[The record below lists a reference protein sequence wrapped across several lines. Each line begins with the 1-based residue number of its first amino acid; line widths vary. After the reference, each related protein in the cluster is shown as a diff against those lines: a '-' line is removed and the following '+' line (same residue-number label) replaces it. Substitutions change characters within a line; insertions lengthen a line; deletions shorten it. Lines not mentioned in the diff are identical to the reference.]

1 MTEKQTFHVN
11 GYLALVVLIGLLVG
25 GGYLFYHGFVNESVL
40 EIVLSILLWIVSFLF
55 LSSLTIVQPN
65 QAKAILFFGQY
76 LGTIKDNGLF
86 VTTPLT
92 QKINVSLKV
101 RNFNSSLLKVNDSD
115 GNPIEISAVVVF
127 KVVDTAKALFDVDYY
142 QDFIEIQSETAIR
155 HIATQY
161 PYDTFNDDDLTL
173 RGNTS
178 EVSEE
183 LAKEL
188 QERLAVAGVEVIETR
203 LNHLAYATEIAS
215 AMLQRQQAKAILSA
229 RQIIVEGA
237 VSMTQMALEQIEDGQ
252 DINFTD
258 DRKVQLINNL
268 LVSIITDK
276 GTQPVINTGDV
287 KEKGVKHLKKLYIK
301 QKVFSIG
308 EKFTVTDDLQN
319 PRYYVEG
326 SFFKIPKS
334 FTIFNEQ
341 QRPIAEITKKVF
353 SLLPKFFVE
362 VHGQEAIVLEKHFTF
377 FKARYSISAEGI
389 DVDGNWWDMDFVVNR
404 NGKRIAEIHKKW
416 ISWGDTYEVVIYEED
431 LDDLIIALVVAI
443 DRVKADDAAASS
455 SASS

>member
-92 QKINVSLKV
+92 KKINVSLKV

-188 QERLAVAGVEVIETR
+188 QERLAVAGVEVLETR

-287 KEKGVKHLKKLYIK
+287 KEKGV
-301 QKVFSIG
+301 
-308 EKFTVTDDLQN
+308 
-319 PRYYVEG
+319 
-326 SFFKIPKS
+326 
-334 FTIFNEQ
+334 
-341 QRPIAEITKKVF
+341 
-353 SLLPKFFVE
+353 
-362 VHGQEAIVLEKHFTF
+362 
-377 FKARYSISAEGI
+377 
-389 DVDGNWWDMDFVVNR
+389 
-404 NGKRIAEIHKKW
+404 
-416 ISWGDTYEVVIYEED
+416 
-431 LDDLIIALVVAI
+431 
-443 DRVKADDAAASS
+443 
-455 SASS
+455 

>member
-178 EVSEE
+178 EVSEG

-188 QERLAVAGVEVIETR
+188 QERLAVAGVEVLETR

-287 KEKGVKHLKKLYIK
+287 KEKGV
-301 QKVFSIG
+301 
-308 EKFTVTDDLQN
+308 
-319 PRYYVEG
+319 
-326 SFFKIPKS
+326 
-334 FTIFNEQ
+334 
-341 QRPIAEITKKVF
+341 
-353 SLLPKFFVE
+353 
-362 VHGQEAIVLEKHFTF
+362 
-377 FKARYSISAEGI
+377 
-389 DVDGNWWDMDFVVNR
+389 
-404 NGKRIAEIHKKW
+404 
-416 ISWGDTYEVVIYEED
+416 
-431 LDDLIIALVVAI
+431 
-443 DRVKADDAAASS
+443 
-455 SASS
+455 

>member
-1 MTEKQTFHVN
+1 MKEKQTFHVN
-11 GYLALVVLIGLLVG
+11 GYLALIVLIALMIG
-25 GGYLFYHGFVNESVL
+25 GGYLFYDGIVRNAVWELVISV
-40 EIVLSILLWIVSFLF
+40 VLWIIAILF
-55 LSSLTIVQPN
+55 ISSLTIVQPN

-86 VTTPLT
+86 VTVPLT
-92 QKINVSLKV
+92 QKINLSLKF

-127 KVVDTAKALFDVDYY
+127 RVVDTAKALFDVDYY
-142 QDFIEIQSETAIR
+142 QDFVEIQSETAIR

-173 RGNTS
+173 RGNTN

-183 LAKEL
+183 LAQEL

-287 KEKGVKHLKKLYIK
+287 KEKAV
-301 QKVFSIG
+301 
-308 EKFTVTDDLQN
+308 
-319 PRYYVEG
+319 
-326 SFFKIPKS
+326 
-334 FTIFNEQ
+334 
-341 QRPIAEITKKVF
+341 
-353 SLLPKFFVE
+353 
-362 VHGQEAIVLEKHFTF
+362 
-377 FKARYSISAEGI
+377 
-389 DVDGNWWDMDFVVNR
+389 
-404 NGKRIAEIHKKW
+404 
-416 ISWGDTYEVVIYEED
+416 
-431 LDDLIIALVVAI
+431 
-443 DRVKADDAAASS
+443 
-455 SASS
+455 

>member
-1 MTEKQTFHVN
+1 MKEKQTFHVN
-11 GYLALVVLIGLLVG
+11 GYLALIVLIALMI
-25 GGYLFYHGFVNESVL
+25 GGYLFYDGIVRNAVWELVISV
-40 EIVLSILLWIVSFLF
+40 VLWIIAILF
-55 LSSLTIVQPN
+55 ISSLTIVQPN

-86 VTTPLT
+86 VTVPLT

-127 KVVDTAKALFDVDYY
+127 RVVDTAKALFDVDYY
-142 QDFIEIQSETAIR
+142 QDFVEIQSETAIR

-173 RGNTS
+173 RGNTN

-183 LAKEL
+183 LAQEL

-287 KEKGVKHLKKLYIK
+287 KEKAV
-301 QKVFSIG
+301 
-308 EKFTVTDDLQN
+308 
-319 PRYYVEG
+319 
-326 SFFKIPKS
+326 
-334 FTIFNEQ
+334 
-341 QRPIAEITKKVF
+341 
-353 SLLPKFFVE
+353 
-362 VHGQEAIVLEKHFTF
+362 
-377 FKARYSISAEGI
+377 
-389 DVDGNWWDMDFVVNR
+389 
-404 NGKRIAEIHKKW
+404 
-416 ISWGDTYEVVIYEED
+416 
-431 LDDLIIALVVAI
+431 
-443 DRVKADDAAASS
+443 
-455 SASS
+455 

>member
-1 MTEKQTFHVN
+1 MKEKQTFHVN
-11 GYLALVVLIGLLVG
+11 GYLALIVLIALMIG
-25 GGYLFYHGFVNESVL
+25 GGYLFYDGIVRNAVWELVISV
-40 EIVLSILLWIVSFLF
+40 VLWIIAILF
-55 LSSLTIVQPN
+55 ISSLTIVQPN

-86 VTTPLT
+86 VTVPLT

-127 KVVDTAKALFDVDYY
+127 RVVDTAKALFDVDYY
-142 QDFIEIQSETAIR
+142 QDFVEIQSETAIR

-173 RGNTS
+173 RGNTN

-183 LAKEL
+183 LAQEL

-276 GTQPVINTGDV
+276 GTQPVINTGDM
-287 KEKGVKHLKKLYIK
+287 KEKAV
-301 QKVFSIG
+301 
-308 EKFTVTDDLQN
+308 
-319 PRYYVEG
+319 
-326 SFFKIPKS
+326 
-334 FTIFNEQ
+334 
-341 QRPIAEITKKVF
+341 
-353 SLLPKFFVE
+353 
-362 VHGQEAIVLEKHFTF
+362 
-377 FKARYSISAEGI
+377 
-389 DVDGNWWDMDFVVNR
+389 
-404 NGKRIAEIHKKW
+404 
-416 ISWGDTYEVVIYEED
+416 
-431 LDDLIIALVVAI
+431 
-443 DRVKADDAAASS
+443 
-455 SASS
+455 

>member
-1 MTEKQTFHVN
+1 MEEKKTFHIN
-11 GYLALVVLIGLLVG
+11 GYIALVVLVILIIIGGYFMYSGVTDESLGIITIGL
-25 GGYLFYHGFVNESVL
+25 VL
-40 EIVLSILLWIVSFLF
+40 WVISALF
-55 LSSLTIVQPN
+55 LSSLTIVSPN

-76 LGTIKDNGLF
+76 LGTIKENGLF
-86 VTTPLT
+86 VITPLT

-115 GNPIEISAVVVF
+115 GNPVEISAVVVF
-127 KVVDTAKALFDVDYY
+127 KVVDTAKALFDVDRY

-161 PYDTFNDDDLTL
+161 PYDTFNDDDVTL
-173 RGNTS
+173 RGNTT

-183 LAKEL
+183 MAKEL

-237 VSMTQMALEQIEDGQ
+237 VSMTQMALEQIEEGQ
-252 DINFTD
+252 EINFTD

-287 KEKGVKHLKKLYIK
+287 HEK
-301 QKVFSIG
+301 
-308 EKFTVTDDLQN
+308 
-319 PRYYVEG
+319 
-326 SFFKIPKS
+326 
-334 FTIFNEQ
+334 
-341 QRPIAEITKKVF
+341 
-353 SLLPKFFVE
+353 
-362 VHGQEAIVLEKHFTF
+362 
-377 FKARYSISAEGI
+377 
-389 DVDGNWWDMDFVVNR
+389 
-404 NGKRIAEIHKKW
+404 
-416 ISWGDTYEVVIYEED
+416 
-431 LDDLIIALVVAI
+431 
-443 DRVKADDAAASS
+443 
-455 SASS
+455 